1 MMGYSEEEL
10 LQMTLYEITEPSFI
24 AISEKSLN
32 ELLQREKT
40 FFTLEKQF
48 TRKDGL
54 IIWGEVSCTL
64 IFDKEGNPDYYIAFV
79 EDITFQKCAIN
90 DLEEAKTAAIDA
102 NQAKTTFLSIMSHE
116 VRNPLTS
123 IIGYSEMLSKGLLGP
138 LNVDEFDATKNI
150 LKSSRYLSELTSDMF
165 DISLIESGQL
175 ILNME
180 WISIKEIIAF
190 IREMFLEKATQQA
203 IEIICDLPENIA
215 DIWCDEK
222 RVKQILI
229 NLLSNAIK
237 YTPDGGQIKVFVENT
252 EDLILISVKDTGVG
266 IAKASQAKLFE
277 PFQRFETGLN
287 KVIEGT
293 GLGLYFSKH
302 LVELLG
308 GQIWVKSELGKG
320 STFTFSLPKM
330 DQQ

>member
-1 MMGYSEEEL
+1 M
-10 LQMTLYEITEPSFI
+10 
-24 AISEKSLN
+24 
-32 ELLQREKT
+32 
-40 FFTLEKQF
+40 
-48 TRKDGL
+48 
-54 IIWGEVSCTL
+54 

-138 LNVDEFDATKNI
+138 LNVDEFDTTKNI

-308 GQIWVKSELGKG
+308 GKIWVKSELGKG